1 MQKENYERYYFAGLI
16 TTVVILA
23 SLSIAWIKEPVRM
36 KHYLEELSKES
47 VLRGREIYIEQCAL
61 CHGSSGQGEVGPALN
76 SKNYLE
82 SASDRIV
89 FETISAGRPGTI
101 MPAWAQGNGG
111 ALTDEGIR
119 DLVNFIRLFM
129 KAKIFRWTLNSTIVA
144 GSVTASNLFL
154 GTLAG
159 YALAKKKFHGRT
171 FIFWLIVSMMMVP
184 YQITIVPLY
193 IIISRL
199 NWTSTY
205 WALIVPSL
213 SFPFSIF
220 LMKQYLQTLP
230 SELIDAARI
239 DGCSEFGIFLR
250 IIIPLAKPGMAVLS
264 IFIFMGTW
272 NDFLW
277 PLIVTNKEVMFTLQV
292 GLSSIQT
299 VFYTDYGLLMAGAA
313 YSTIPM
319 FIVFFAA
326 QKYFVKGITVG
337 AIKG

>member
-1 MQKENYERYYFAGLI
+1 MNTKWRDKFNIPSVIAYSCLVGWGIISLLPLYWTY
-16 TTVVILA
+16 TTAFKYPSMVIEMPPELYPNP
-23 SLSIAWIKEPVRM
+23 PV
-36 KHYLEELSKES
+36 
-47 VLRGREIYIEQCAL
+47 
-61 CHGSSGQGEVGPALN
+61 
-76 SKNYLE
+76 
-82 SASDRIV
+82 
-89 FETISAGRPGTI
+89 
-101 MPAWAQGNGG
+101 
-111 ALTDEGIR
+111 
-119 DLVNFIRLFM
+119 LVNFIGLFM
-129 KAKIFRWTLNSTIVA
+129 KAKIFRWTLNSAIVA

-159 YALAKKKFHGRT
+159 YSLAKKKFHGRM

-193 IIISRL
+193 IIINRL

-239 DGCSEFGIFLR
+239 DGCSEFGIFLK
-250 IIIPLAKPGMAVLS
+250 IIIPLAKSGMAVLS

-277 PLIVTNKEVMFTLQV
+277 PLIVTNKEIMFTLQV

-299 VFYTDYGLLMAGAA
+299 VFYRDYGLLMAGAA

-319 FIVFFAA
+319 FIVFFLA
-326 QKYFVKGITVG
+326 QKYFVKGITIG
-337 AIKG
+337 ALKG